1 VRLRKRML
9 EDLDQDIRE
18 HIERETQDNIDRG
31 MPAEEARYA
40 AVRKFGNVTR
50 VKEETREVWIFPRL
64 EELLQ
69 DIRYALRTLRRN
81 PGFTAVAILTLA
93 LGVGANTALFSVVK
107 AVLLNSLPYFQ
118 PDRLVTLARGD
129 SQALNPTNVSYGE
142 VEDWKGR
149 TRSLQQIAL
158 YRGWM
163 PSSSSGGAP
172 EMVFGLR
179 VTRNFIDAL
188 GVRPFL
194 GRGFLPEEDRPG
206 RWHVV
211 LLSHPYWIRRFGGN
225 PNAIGQSILLEE
237 VSFQIVGVLPQS
249 FEPRSFTDA
258 GSPADVLAPLGYDL
272 SLPEAGRSWQHLHAI
287 ARLNDGIDL
296 GQARAEMNSIS
307 SQLARE
313 FPKDYPPDATI
324 VMVPLRE
331 SWYGKIKTAL
341 WLLFGATGLVL
352 LIACANVANLLL
364 VQAAK
369 KRREVALRSVL
380 GASRLRIVR
389 QLLTENIILSL
400 HAGIGGVLLAV
411 WGTRLLLKWAPD
423 EMPRLNGSH
432 FDPTILL
439 FTLGISTVTGLLI
452 GLVPALETVRADHRD
467 ALQQSSRTVRGTS
480 RGRIHGLLVA
490 SQVCLAFVLTLASGL
505 LLKSFVHVWNVN
517 PGFNVQ
523 NLYEVNC
530 KFIGKKYDD
539 DSAAVRAQTEAL
551 ERIRNIPG
559 VESAALVSTP
569 PISGSF
575 GNFDQ
580 AGFVIQDRRIP
591 DPQVP
596 SVDRYIVS
604 PDYFR
609 ALGIPLVHGRLFSQ
623 ADAAGGRNV
632 AVISEMA
639 ARQFFPGETPLGKSI
654 QLGGRRDD
662 QPWAEIIGIV
672 GDVHQYGL
680 DSPTT
685 PQAYLLYSQS
695 PFNYAIVLFARSKV
709 GSVALTRAI
718 EEQIRA
724 IDKNTLVFNPGFM
737 TEILSHSL
745 AQRRFTM
752 SLLLAFGALA
762 LLLAAVGIFGV
773 MSYVVVQRT
782 GEIGVRMAFGAQ
794 KRDVLGLVSRDGMLR
809 AGLGLL
815 AGLVVSLA
823 LTRVLMSQLFDVSAH
838 DPLTFGAVLFLLAG
852 VALAAGY
859 IPAWRAT
866 RVDPMVALRYE

>member
-1 VRLRKRML
+1 MSRTKRML

-18 HIERETQDNIDRG
+18 HIERETQDNIGRG

-40 AVRKFGNVTR
+40 AVRKFGNITR
-50 VKEETREVWIFPRL
+50 VKEETREVWTFPRL

-69 DIRYALRTLRRN
+69 DVRYGLRALRRN
-81 PGFTAVAILTLA
+81 PGFTAVAVLTLA

-129 SQALNPTNVSYGE
+129 SQTLHPTNVSYGE
-142 VEDWKGR
+142 VEDFKGR
-149 TRSLQQIAL
+149 TRSLEHIAL
-158 YRGWM
+158 FRGWT
-163 PSSSSGGAP
+163 PSSSDGGAP

-179 VTRNFIDAL
+179 VTRNFMDAL
-188 GVRPFL
+188 GVSPFL
-194 GRGFLPEEDRPG
+194 GRGFLPEEDRPD

-211 LLSHPYWIRRFGGN
+211 LLSHPYWVRRFGGN
-225 PNAIGQSILLEE
+225 PNVVGQTILLDQ
-237 VSFQIVGVLPQS
+237 VSFEIVGVLPQS
-249 FEPRSFTDA
+249 FEPLSFTDA
-258 GSPADVLAPLGYDL
+258 GSPPDVWAPLGYDL

-287 ARLNDGIDL
+287 ARLNDGIAL
-296 GQARAEMNSIS
+296 SQARAEMNAIS

-324 VMVPLRE
+324 VIVPLRE
-331 SWYGKIKTAL
+331 SWYGKIKIAL

-364 VQAAK
+364 AQAAK

-389 QLLTENIILSL
+389 QLLTESIILSL
-400 HAGIGGVLLAV
+400 HAALGGVFLAL
-411 WGTRLLLKWAPD
+411 WGTRLLLKWAP
-423 EMPRLNGSH
+423 EGIPRLNGIH
-432 FDPTILL
+432 FDPTIL
-439 FTLGISTVTGLLI
+439 FFALGITTVTGLLV
-452 GLVPALETVRADHRD
+452 GLFPAMETLRADHRD
-467 ALQQSSRTVRGTS
+467 ALQQASRTVKGRSRSRIRGV
-480 RGRIHGLLVA
+480 LVS
-490 SQVCLAFVLTLASGL
+490 SQVCLAFVLTLASGV
-505 LLKSFVHVWNVN
+505 LLKSFVRVSNVN
-517 PGFNVQ
+517 PGFNAQ
-523 NLYEVNC
+523 NLYEVNL
-530 KFIGKKYDD
+530 KFIGKKYADD
-539 DSAAVRAQTEAL
+539 NAAVRAQTEAIH
-551 ERIRNIPG
+551 RIGNIPG

-569 PISGSF
+569 PLSGSF
-575 GNFDQ
+575 GAFDQ
-580 AGFVIQDRRIP
+580 AGFVIQDRRVP

-609 ALGIPLVHGRLFSQ
+609 ALEIPLLRGRLFSE
-623 ADAAGGRNV
+623 ADATGSKHV
-632 AVISEMA
+632 AIISEMA
-639 ARQFFPGETPLGKSI
+639 ARQFFPGENPLGKSI
-654 QLGGRRDD
+654 QLGARRDD
-662 QPWAEIIGIV
+662 RPWAEIIGIV

-695 PFNYAIVLFARSKV
+695 PFNYAIVLFARSKA
-709 GSVALTRAI
+709 GPAALARAI

-724 IDKNTLVFNPGFM
+724 IDKNTLLFNPAFM
-737 TEILSHSL
+737 SEVLSHSL

-752 SLLLAFGALA
+752 SLLAAFGALA
-762 LLLAAVGIFGV
+762 LLLAAVGIYGL
-773 MSYVVVQRT
+773 MSYMVVERT
-782 GEIGVRMAFGAQ
+782 GEIGVRMAFGAEAH
-794 KRDVLGLVSRDGMLR
+794 DVLRLVASDGIFR

-815 AGLVVSLA
+815 AGLVVSRA
-823 LTRVLMSQLFDVSAH
+823 LTRVLMSQLFDVSAL
-838 DPLTFGAVLFLLAG
+838 DPLTVGTVLLLLVG

-859 IPAWRAT
+859 IPARRAA